1 MYQKCIKNASKVH
14 QKCIKM
20 DQKCIKSA
28 SKMYQKWTKKCIE
41 KASVVHDAFNRVQ
54 SSLLKCIEKA
64 SGVHDAFD
72 RASIIF
78 IKTLQIIKHRSKK
91 ISRWNW
97 KWGHGLNETSLMYLL
112 KPAKGWLEFHPN
124 LLQSMSYIITNTVS

>member
-1 MYQKCIKNASKVH
+1 MQQCIKNASKVNQKCIKFKSASKVH
-14 QKCIKM
+14 QKCIK
-20 DQKCIKSA
+20 SA
-28 SKMYQKWTKKCIE
+28 SRRHQWCMMLLT
-41 KASVVHDAFNRVQ
+41 RLQ
-54 SSLLKCIEKA
+54 SSVLKCIEKA
-64 SGVHDAFD
+64 PGVHDAFD

>member
-1 MYQKCIKNASKVH
+1 MQQCIKNASKVNQKCIKFKSASKVH
-14 QKCIKM
+14 QKCIKSAS
-20 DQKCIKSA
+20 KSA
-28 SKMYQKWTKKCIE
+28 SRRHQWCMMLLT
-41 KASVVHDAFNRVQ
+41 RLQ

-64 SGVHDAFD
+64 PGVHDAFD